1 MKRRCK
7 ILIACTLAAA
17 CVSGCVRTSTYEA
30 VIKETEVTKAEQHV
44 TNAEKETLAQQVKEL
59 EKINN
64 DMMTNVE
71 RTLEEVQRVQ
81 RDGET
86 QKREAEANYRRLNQ
100 RSAQLVNQQAIL
112 RRELGMEKQSA
123 ATLNDQ
129 VEVYQRKLREASAA
143 GAPETRI
150 AEAERVAAPFDPL
163 NVPVPEVLPDP
174 TPPPVQQPVPA
185 ATPPLEKP
193 VEKPVAEPVK
203 SSEPTEAGW
212 FSTITEWVLS
222 VWRSLF

>member
-163 NVPVPEVLPDP
+163 NVPVPEVLPDSA
-174 TPPPVQQPVPA
+174 PPPVQQPVPA

-193 VEKPVAEPVK
+193 VAEPGK
-203 SSEPTEAGW
+203 SSEPAETGW
-212 FSTITEWVLS
+212 FSTITQWVLS